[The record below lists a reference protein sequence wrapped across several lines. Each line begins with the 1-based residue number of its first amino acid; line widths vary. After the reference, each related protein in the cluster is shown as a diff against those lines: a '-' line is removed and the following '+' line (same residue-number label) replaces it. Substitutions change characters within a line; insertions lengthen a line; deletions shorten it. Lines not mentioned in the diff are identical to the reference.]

1 MPQPTPPPLDPEPPP
16 KPVPT
21 PETPPP
27 GPDAAASQPADEGAV
42 FHALLDA
49 GVEARLAYTAEKKM
63 RAMTSDTVAAHTRP
77 ILAEVRDLG
86 AQGRDLAGE
95 VRELAAQGRDLA
107 SEVRQLAAE
116 VRDLAAQVRDLA
128 RAGAERDRRLDVIVA
143 RLDGLKLLG
152 QIMIGA
158 YVLLIT
164 VLIAVFGLLFTN
176 AN

>member
-1 MPQPTPPPLDPEPPP
+1 MPQSTPQSTPPPLDPEPSP
-16 KPVPT
+16 KPVPP

-27 GPDAAASQPADEGAV
+27 SPDAAPKTAGEGAI

-49 GVEARLAYTAEKKM
+49 GVEAKLAYTAEKRM
-63 RAMTSDTVAAHTRP
+63 HAMTSETVTEHTEP
-77 ILAEVRDLG
+77 ILAEVRDL
-86 AQGRDLAGE
+86 AT
-95 VRELAAQGRDLA
+95 
-107 SEVRQLAAE
+107 E
-116 VRDLAAQVRDLA
+116 VRDLAAEVRDLA

-164 VLIAVFGLLFTN
+164 VLIAVFGLLFTR
-176 AN
+176 

>member
-1 MPQPTPPPLDPEPPP
+1 MPQSTPQSTPPPLDPEPSP
-16 KPVPT
+16 KPVPP

-27 GPDAAASQPADEGAV
+27 SPDAAPKTAGEGAI

-49 GVEARLAYTAEKKM
+49 GVEAKLAYTAEKRM
-63 RAMTSDTVAAHTRP
+63 HAMTSETVAASTKP
-77 ILAEVRDLG
+77 SLVEVRD
-86 AQGRDLAGE
+86 
-95 VRELAAQGRDLA
+95 
-107 SEVRQLAAE
+107 LAAE
-116 VRDLAAQVRDLA
+116 VRDLATEVRDLAAEVRDLA

-176 AN
+176 TN

>member
-27 GPDAAASQPADEGAV
+27 GSDAAASQPADEGAV

-77 ILAEVRDLG
+77 ILAEVRDL
-86 AQGRDLAGE
+86 
-95 VRELAAQGRDLA
+95 AAQGRDLA
-107 SEVRQLAAE
+107 SEVRQLASEVRELAAE
-116 VRDLAAQVRDLA
+116 VRELAQ
-128 RAGAERDRRLDVIVA
+128 AGAERDRRLDVIVA